1 MHLLTNRL
9 IIRPMEASDWR
20 ALQRI
25 SADFS
30 ASPYRYFDHAFSLCD
45 GAMQRLTAKFA
56 QSGLFFSVLLK
67 AETIGY
73 VCFHDDDGVY
83 DLGFSFLS
91 AYHGKGYAYE
101 ACSAL
106 LDYFAQ
112 RGVIRFS
119 AGTALDNAP
128 SVRLLEKL
136 SFTLVSKEELEFHK
150 GHPFIGGNYRKE

>member
-9 IIRPMEASDWR
+9 ILRSMEASDWR

-25 SADFS
+25 SADFA
-30 ASPYRYFDHAFSLCD
+30 ASPYRYFDHAFSLSD
-45 GAMQRLTAKFA
+45 EAMQRLAANFSK
-56 QSGLFFSVLLK
+56 SGLFFSVLLQG
-67 AETIGY
+67 EMIGY
-73 VCFHDDDGVY
+73 VCFHDDGGVY

-91 AYHGKGYAYE
+91 SYHGKGYAYE
-101 ACSAL
+101 ACAAL
-106 LDYFAQ
+106 LDYFKLQ
-112 RGVIRFS
+112 GIKRFT

-136 SFTLVSKEELEFHK
+136 GFVPVSEEELEFHK